1 MRTFRAIAAIP
12 AAALLLVA
20 CGDEET
26 TKPTTLAI
34 GGVTTLVTDTSS
46 GTGTGTDTD
55 DGSTDTVADG
65 PLQIDV
71 LVGTNSGADRI
82 ERVKVGNQVTLTIT
96 NPNSADSYHVHGYD
110 LEQEVA
116 KGVAAIINFTA
127 DEIGRFEV
135 ESHITEDVLVVI
147 EVS

>member
-12 AAALLLVA
+12 AAALLLAA

-34 GGVTTLVTDTSS
+34 GGATTLVTDTSA
-46 GTGTGTDTD
+46 GTD
-55 DGSTDTVADG
+55 DGGSDSDTVPDG

-71 LVGTNSGADRI
+71 LVGTNSGPDRI
-82 ERVKVGNQVTLTIT
+82 ERVRLGNEVTLTIT
-96 NPNSADSYHVHGYD
+96 NPSAADSYHVHGYD
-110 LEQEVA
+110 LEQDVD

-127 DEIGRFEV
+127 DEAGTFEV
-135 ESHITEDVLVVI
+135 ESHETGAVLVVI

>member
-34 GGVTTLVTDTSS
+34 GGATTLVTVTSA
-46 GTGTGTDTD
+46 GTD
-55 DGSTDTVADG
+55 DGGSDSDTVPDG

-71 LVGTNSGADRI
+71 LVGTNSGPDRI
-82 ERVKVGNQVTLTIT
+82 ERVRLGNEVTLTIT
-96 NPNSADSYHVHGYD
+96 NPSAADSYHVHGYD
-110 LEQEVA
+110 LEQDVD

-127 DEIGRFEV
+127 DEAGTFEV
-135 ESHITEDVLVVI
+135 ESHETGAVLVVI

>member
-1 MRTFRAIAAIP
+1 MRTFRALAAIP

-34 GGVTTLVTDTSS
+34 GGGTTLPTDNS
-46 GTGTGTDTD
+46 TG
-55 DGSTDTVADG
+55 GSTDPGNGSTDDTVADG
-65 PLQIDV
+65 PVQIDV
-71 LVGTNSGADRI
+71 LVGTNSGPDRI
-82 ERVKVGNQVTLTIT
+82 ERVKLGNEVTLTIT
-96 NPNSADSYHVHGYD
+96 NPEAADSYHVHDYD
-110 LEQEVA
+110 LEQDVA

-127 DEIGRFEV
+127 TKAGTFEV